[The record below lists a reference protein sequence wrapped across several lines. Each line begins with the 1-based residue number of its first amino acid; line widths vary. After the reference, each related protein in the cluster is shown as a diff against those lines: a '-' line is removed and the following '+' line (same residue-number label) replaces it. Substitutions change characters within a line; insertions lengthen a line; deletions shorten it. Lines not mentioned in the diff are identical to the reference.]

1 MKVKFKIQKITNEL
15 RYNDVM
21 IIDLRLFHEKS
32 RVVSITSWWQLLVL
46 QCLKPL
52 YLEGRYC
59 CLIVFFFRET
69 TKCPYL
75 ATILPFGGS
84 ERLFGMSLQV
94 PSVETV
100 FWQTTEPL
108 VAETAARFPPC
119 VCNARQL

>member
-1 MKVKFKIQKITNEL
+1 MVATAGIAMSKAVIPRGAI
-15 RYNDVM
+15 
-21 IIDLRLFHEKS
+21 
-32 RVVSITSWWQLLVL
+32 LLL
-46 QCLKPL
+46 DS
-52 YLEGRYC
+52 
-59 CLIVFFFRET
+59 FFFRET

>member
-15 RYNDVM
+15 RYIDVM
-21 IIDLRLFHEKS
+21 IIDSRLFHEKS

-52 YLEGRYC
+52 YLEGR
-59 CLIVFFFRET
+59 LLLDSFFFRET

-108 VAETAARFPPC
+108 VAEAAARFPPG
-119 VCNARQL
+119 VCNARRQF